1 MKVLLKRV
9 SKRGSYLEEGIDV
22 VHLTKSLSQRPRGRA
37 CIVFTHNYLEQK
49 TWAAELAKRA
59 GAGHLHLLD
68 TFADDERLSE
78 NVGNFSVNDL
88 FRFFTENG
96 NDPILIVSGLEF
108 LKATWLGQASVLEQF
123 ARQVEM
129 WDKKPA
135 LLFVMQYDRF
145 LASRKFGRFKQYQFV
160 IDQRDTLALT

>member
-1 MKVLLKRV
+1 M
-9 SKRGSYLEEGIDV
+9 EEGIDV

-68 TFADDERLSE
+68 TFADDERFSE
-78 NVGNFSVNDL
+78 NVGAFSVDDL
-88 FRFFTENG
+88 FRFFTENS
-96 NDPILIVSGLEF
+96 NDPLLIVSGLEF
-108 LKATWLGQASVLEQF
+108 LKATWLGQANVLEQF

-145 LASRKFGRFKQYQFV
+145 LAARKFERFKQYQFV

>member
-1 MKVLLKRV
+1 M
-9 SKRGSYLEEGIDV
+9 EEGIDV
-22 VHLTKSLSQRPRGRA
+22 VLLTKSLSQRPRGRA

-68 TFADDERLSE
+68 TFADDERFSE
-78 NVGNFSVNDL
+78 NVGAFSVDDL
-88 FRFFTENG
+88 FRFFTENI

-108 LKATWLGQASVLEQF
+108 LKATWLGQANVLEQF

-145 LASRKFGRFKQYQFV
+145 LASLKFERFKQYPFV

>member
-1 MKVLLKRV
+1 
-9 SKRGSYLEEGIDV
+9 LEEGIDV

-37 CIVFTHNYLEQK
+37 CIAFTHNYLDQK

-68 TFADDERLSE
+68 TFADDERFSE
-78 NVGNFSVNDL
+78 NVGAFSVDDL
-88 FRFFTENG
+88 FRFFTENI

-145 LASRKFGRFKQYQFV
+145 LASLKFERFKQYPFV

>member
-1 MKVLLKRV
+1 M
-9 SKRGSYLEEGIDV
+9 DNV
-22 VHLTKSLSQRPRGRA
+22 VNIVELTKSLLQRPRGRA

-59 GAGHLHLLD
+59 RAGHLHLLD
-68 TFADDERLSE
+68 AFADDEGFS
-78 NVGNFSVNDL
+78 GNIGAFSIND
-88 FRFFTENG
+88 FFHIFTG
-96 NDPILIVSGLEF
+96 HVNDPILVVSGLEF

-145 LASRKFGRFKQYQFV
+145 LASLKFERFKQYPFV

>member
-1 MKVLLKRV
+1 M
-9 SKRGSYLEEGIDV
+9 GSNVEEGINV

-37 CIVFTHNYLEQK
+37 CIVLTHNYLEQK
-49 TWAAELAKRA
+49 TWSAELAKRA

-68 TFADDERLSE
+68 TFANDEPLSE
-78 NVGNFSVNDL
+78 NVGAFSVNDL
-88 FRFFTENG
+88 FRFLTENC

-145 LASRKFGRFKQYQFV
+145 LASLKFERFKQYPFV

>member
-1 MKVLLKRV
+1 M
-9 SKRGSYLEEGIDV
+9 EEGIDV
-22 VHLTKSLSQRPRGRA
+22 VHLAKSLSQRPRGRA

-68 TFADDERLSE
+68 TFTDDETFSE
-78 NVGNFSVNDL
+78 EVGAFSVDDL
-88 FRFFTENG
+88 FRFFTENV

-145 LASRKFGRFKQYQFV
+145 LASIKFERFKQYQFV